1 MNQISVVSSVKRYQF
16 LVRRVKK
23 IAGSFLAMSFPSKGG
38 KKSQRGFVE
47 IFLVSDIKMRKL
59 NHFFRKKDKATNVLS
74 FPAAG
79 FSRPDLNDDFLGEIY
94 LAPAYIASKNQDIAK
109 LVIHGFLHLFG
120 YDHKTK
126 NDRIE
131 MEALEEDIFRKLI

>member
-1 MNQISVVSSVKRYQF
+1 VNQVSVVSSVKRYQS
-16 LVRRVKK
+16 LVHRVKK
-23 IAGSFLAMSFPSKGG
+23 IADSFLMMSFPLKGR

-47 IFLVSDIKMRKL
+47 IFLVSDAKMRKL
-59 NHFFRKKDKATNVLS
+59 NYFFRKKDKATNVLS

-79 FSRPDLNDDFLGEIY
+79 FSRPDLNADFLGEIY
-94 LAPAYIASKNQDIAK
+94 LAPAYIASKNQYIAK
-109 LVIHGFLHLFG
+109 FVIHVFLHFFG

-126 NDRIE
+126 NDRIG